1 MNKKK
6 NLVTALFF
14 QCITML
20 SGLILPRIIISTFG
34 SEINGLLSSITQFLS
49 FISLLEGGL
58 GAVVLAELY
67 KPIEE
72 NNNEKINSILNSC
85 QTFFTNLSV
94 IFMIYTVVL
103 GVVYGWMFREKYSF
117 CFVCS
122 LVFILSFTTLAQ
134 YLFSITYKLLL
145 QAQKKIYIVNTVS
158 AITVIVNLFLSI
170 ILIYIFPKIHAI
182 KLGSAVV
189 FLLQPLI
196 FKYCIEKKYR
206 KEIWKNEKSVYKM
219 KKRWDGFA
227 QNLAHFVNLNTDIA
241 VITIFLSLIDV
252 SVYTVYMLP
261 ITALRLIISSLTNSY
276 QSALG
281 KYYAQG
287 EQKELKSNF
296 EKFNNFNIIISI
308 ALFSTCVLLINP
320 FVQLYTQGI
329 NDADYFQ
336 PVFAVII
343 VLANMFFCLREPY
356 RYLILAA
363 GKFKETNFGAILEA
377 IINIVVS
384 IVLIKKYKLIGIAFG
399 TLLAII
405 YRFISFIIFFKN
417 DILFKN
423 YKCYFCN
430 LFKLIVMIGINLI
443 VYFEYTFKIDNFVY
457 FCIYGGIIFIIE
469 IVVAYIMFSYSI
481 TRKKWVSF

>member
-14 QCITML
+14 QCVTML

-85 QTFFTNLSV
+85 QTFFTNLSL
-94 IFMIYTVVL
+94 IFMIYTVIL
-103 GVVYGWMFREKYSF
+103 GIVYGWMFREKYSF

-145 QAQKKIYIVNTVS
+145 QAQQKIYIVNTVS

-170 ILIYIFPKIHAI
+170 ILIYIFPEIHAI

-219 KKRWDGFA
+219 KKKMGW
-227 QNLAHFVNLNTDIA
+227 VCT
-241 VITIFLSLIDV
+241 
-252 SVYTVYMLP
+252 
-261 ITALRLIISSLTNSY
+261 
-276 QSALG
+276 
-281 KYYAQG
+281 K
-287 EQKELKSNF
+287 
-296 EKFNNFNIIISI
+296 
-308 ALFSTCVLLINP
+308 FST
-320 FVQLYTQGI
+320 
-329 NDADYFQ
+329 
-336 PVFAVII
+336 
-343 VLANMFFCLREPY
+343 FC
-356 RYLILAA
+356 
-363 GKFKETNFGAILEA
+363 
-377 IINIVVS
+377 
-384 IVLIKKYKLIGIAFG
+384 
-399 TLLAII
+399 
-405 YRFISFIIFFKN
+405 
-417 DILFKN
+417 
-423 YKCYFCN
+423 
-430 LFKLIVMIGINLI
+430 
-443 VYFEYTFKIDNFVY
+443 
-457 FCIYGGIIFIIE
+457 
-469 IVVAYIMFSYSI
+469 
-481 TRKKWVSF
+481 